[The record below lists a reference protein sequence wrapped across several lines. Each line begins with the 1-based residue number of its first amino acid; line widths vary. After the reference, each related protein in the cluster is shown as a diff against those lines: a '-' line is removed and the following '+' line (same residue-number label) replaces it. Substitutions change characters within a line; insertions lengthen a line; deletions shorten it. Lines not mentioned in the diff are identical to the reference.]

1 MNVNCAWLT
10 NNNFLVPSDGMLTDM
25 EYAVLLETYIAWL
38 ATQYEGP
45 GFHLIA
51 HHFDLSGYRA
61 QLLDTVSTGSLGQ
74 SEASRSYF
82 IATLSRARKMS
93 QVLADNNVCAAKL
106 RHLRA
111 KLKGSETGDEIDIP
125 EIDENEVRS
134 NQLRRQTAK
143 WQELSA
149 QIA

>member
-1 MNVNCAWLT
+1 MKNGDFEAPAHAVFAAT
-10 NNNFLVPSDGMLTDM
+10 ADGKR
-25 EYAVLLETYIAWL
+25 ASALETYVAWL

-51 HHFDLSGYRA
+51 HHFDLAGYRT
-61 QLLDTVSTGSLGQ
+61 QLLDGVRTGRLGE
-74 SEASRSYF
+74 SEASRFYF
-82 IATLSRARKMS
+82 IAALSRARKMS
-93 QVLADNNVCAAKL
+93 QVLVDNNVCAAKL

-111 KLKGSETGDEIDIP
+111 KLKSRETGDEIDIP

-134 NQLRRQTAK
+134 NQMRRQTAQ